1 MGGLEA
7 ETGRLRF
14 RDRCGNK
21 EQRGG
26 RSRQGGGW
34 ESPGHRPDHRPRARE
49 TQIGGQRGAGGG
61 MDRNREW
68 RERCGGRDGHEDR
81 CEDRARDARETQAE
95 KMCAPS
101 PPHPRRWQQVAPG
114 RSERGSQ
121 GQMWREEPAVGAGSD
136 GRGCRLPKL
145 APPGVRGWGSGA
157 GVLTARRASWP
168 RLDSASV
175 RQPRLLSRQQ
185 LVARGNQH
193 CSRPARAEPP
203 GARDNPGLR
212 FPRPPSPTS
221 GSRRWSLAPKG

>member
-1 MGGLEA
+1 MGEWAEIGSGGRGVEA
-7 ETGRLRF
+7 ETVMRTGVNTELGMRG
-14 RDRCGNK
+14 RDR
-21 EQRGG
+21 
-26 RSRQGGGW
+26 
-34 ESPGHRPDHRPRARE
+34 
-49 TQIGGQRGAGGG
+49 
-61 MDRNREW
+61 
-68 RERCGGRDGHEDR
+68 
-81 CEDRARDARETQAE
+81 QAE

-121 GQMWREEPAVGAGSD
+121 GQMWREEPAVCAWSD

-203 GARDNPGLR
+203 GARDNPV
-212 FPRPPSPTS
+212 S
-221 GSRRWSLAPKG
+221 GSHARLRPLPVHAGGVWHRRGRSRRDSSGALEGGGIPLGWN